1 MAIVCKLNTH
11 IYIEIRNLAIIVD
24 WSFDCLPQN
33 IHVKNITQQRLTSEG
48 F

>member
-1 MAIVCKLNTH
+1 MQLNTN
-11 IYIEIRNLAIIVD
+11 IYRSSEPGHFVD

-33 IHVKNITQQRLTSEG
+33 IYVKNITQQCLTSEG

>member
-11 IYIEIRNLAIIVD
+11 IYRNPEPGLFVD